1 MQIEEFKRLSGLME
15 RVIHKYNQLEKRPWD
30 YGDGLLLTRPEIH
43 TVMLLSQTPGM
54 SVTAVAQKRGITKG
68 AASQMLYK
76 MVDKGLVEKR
86 VSPDS
91 DAQVSLYLTPLG
103 EEAGRLHDAYH
114 KNNAEPMYQYFQ
126 SLPEDTLK
134 ALIGTLQ
141 IFDRALDTRIST
153 LDKPPKAEK

>member
-1 MQIEEFKRLSGLME
+1 MEIEEFKRMSTLME
-15 RVIHKYNQLEKRPWD
+15 RIVHEYIQIEKRPWD
-30 YGDGLLLTRPEIH
+30 YGNGLLLTRPEIH
-43 TVMLLSQTPGM
+43 TVMLLSQDPGM

-68 AASQMLYK
+68 ATSQMLYK

-103 EEAGRLHDAYH
+103 EKVSGLHDAYH
-114 KNNAEPMYQYFQ
+114 RNNAEPIFQYFQ

-134 ALIGTLQ
+134 ALIGTLE
-141 IFDRALDTRIST
+141 IFDRALNARLETM
-153 LDKPPKAEK
+153 DKQPKVSY

>member
-1 MQIEEFKRLSGLME
+1 MEIEEFKRLSTLME
-15 RVIHKYNQLEKRPWD
+15 RVIHEYNQIEKRPWD
-30 YGDGLLLTRPEIH
+30 YGNGLLLTRPEIH

-76 MVDKGLVEKR
+76 MVDKGLVEKQ

-103 EEAGRLHDAYH
+103 EEVSRLHDAYH
-114 KNNAEPMYQYFQ
+114 RNNAEPIFQHFQ

-134 ALIGTLQ
+134 ALVGTLE
-141 IFDRALDTRIST
+141 IFDRALNARLET
-153 LDKPPKAEK
+153 LDKPPKAAD

>member
-1 MQIEEFKRLSGLME
+1 MEIEEFKRMSTLME
-15 RVIHKYNQLEKRPWD
+15 RIVHEYIQIEKRPWD
-30 YGDGLLLTRPEIH
+30 YGKGLLLTRPEIH
-43 TVMLLSQTPGM
+43 TIMLLNQAPGM

-103 EEAGRLHDAYH
+103 EEASRLHDAYH
-114 KNNAEPMYQYFQ
+114 RDNSELIFQYFQ
-126 SLPEDTLK
+126 SLPADVLK
-134 ALIGTLQ
+134 ALIGTLEV
-141 IFDRALDTRIST
+141 FDRALVAR
-153 LDKPPKAEK
+153 LKALEE

>member
-1 MQIEEFKRLSGLME
+1 MEIEEFKRLSSLME

-43 TVMLLSQTPGM
+43 TVMLLSQTPGI

-86 VSPDS
+86 LSPDS

-114 KNNAEPMYQYFQ
+114 KSNAEPMYQYFK

-134 ALIGTLQ
+134 ALIGTLEV
-141 IFDRALDTRIST
+141 FDRAMDARLSMI
-153 LDKPPKAEK
+153 DKPSKAEG

>member
-1 MQIEEFKRLSGLME
+1 MKIEEFKQLSTLME
-15 RVIHKYNQLEKRPWD
+15 RVVHKYNQIEKRPWD
-30 YGDGLLLTRPEIH
+30 YGNGLLLTRPEIH

-86 VSPDS
+86 VSPES

-103 EEAGRLHDAYH
+103 EEVGRLHDAYH
-114 KNNAEPMYQYFQ
+114 RNNTEPVYQYFQ
-126 SLPEDTLK
+126 SLSEETLK
-134 ALIGTLQ
+134 ALVGTLE
-141 IFDRALDTRIST
+141 IFDQALDARLKMLKSPLETA
-153 LDKPPKAEK
+153 D